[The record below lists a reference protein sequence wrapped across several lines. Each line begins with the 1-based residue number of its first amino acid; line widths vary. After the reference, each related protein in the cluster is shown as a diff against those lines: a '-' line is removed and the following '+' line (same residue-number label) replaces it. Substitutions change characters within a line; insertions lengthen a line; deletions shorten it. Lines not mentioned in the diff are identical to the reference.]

1 MKTAAHEEGSD
12 HPARAKSPPKSTS
25 TAASEPSV
33 LWQKKL
39 EKFPYRDFS
48 SGLPF
53 SVVRCMRQRP
63 REAHTHDF
71 HEIVVITNGVG
82 MHVTKFESWPVQAG
96 DVLVIGG
103 NQAHYYDDVRDLS
116 LVNILY
122 LPNAVGLDTHDIA
135 SVSGFPVLF
144 GMPHLRSHHEF
155 RSRFRLKP
163 KELSTILTYVD
174 GLEHE
179 LAHDHAGREY
189 FAHTHFRQIIG
200 LLSRLYSQES
210 NLDSSA
216 IVRLAQ
222 VITYMERKFTEPHS
236 MSSLARI
243 AGMTERSLLRT
254 FHLATGTSPLDYL
267 LQLRINRAAD
277 DLRNSGKQ
285 ITEIAFDVGFND
297 SNYFTRQFKKRMGM
311 TPLEYRNIVPS
322 AA

>member
-1 MKTAAHEEGSD
+1 MKSIISADTGLPSKSGSSL
-12 HPARAKSPPKSTS
+12 ASGK
-25 TAASEPSV
+25 AASKAQAD
-33 LWQKKL
+33 LLKQKL

-53 SVVRCMRQRP
+53 SVVRCLRQRP

-82 MHVTKFESWPVQAG
+82 IHVTKFESWPVQAG

-103 NQAHYYDDVRDLS
+103 NQAHYYDDVQDLS

-122 LPNAVGLDTHDIA
+122 QSDAVGLDIHDIA

-144 GMPHLRSHHEF
+144 GMPHLRSRHEF
-155 RSRFRLKP
+155 RSRFHLKP
-163 KELSTILTYVD
+163 KDLSTVLTYVD

-189 FAHTHFRQIIG
+189 FAHAYFRLTVG
-200 LLSRLYSQES
+200 LLSRLYSQER

-216 IVRLAQ
+216 IVRLAE
-222 VITYMERKFTEPHS
+222 VIAHMERHFAESHS
-236 MSSLARI
+236 MAFLAQV

-254 FHLATGTSPLDYL
+254 FHLATGTSPHDYL

-277 DLRNSGKQ
+277 ELRNSGKQ

-311 TPLEYRNIVPS
+311 TPQEYRHMVPS
-322 AA
+322 ST